1 MIEIL
6 AQSSSGSSPFTLLI
20 FLLPIGLLFFMMR
33 AQKRR
38 MQQQQALQQA
48 AEVGDEVLTTSGIF
62 GTIIETDDD
71 EGTVIVEIAPGTRIK
86 MVRAGISRTITEDEA
101 EAEVDVTDDDDNA
114 SGPILQ

>member
-20 FLLPIGLLFFMMR
+20 FLLPI
-33 AQKRR
+33 R